1 MMRSGYIYILINPA
15 LHRDLLKIGKTI
27 RKPEDRAKE
36 ISSTGVPAE
45 YRVAFDIESSDCDLA
60 ETIVHKKLTAYR
72 YTRNRE
78 FFKLPLKIAISE
90 ITLIIAEIEKTPPNE
105 RAKLSKKYR
114 RSSSKFQE
122 NKSTELKKEFP
133 EIDSKYIKKTT
144 NSLFRL
150 NEMDVN
156 GSEVFYSIQNLWKN
170 KNGTQNAL
178 VYYSK
183 LSTNLVVVPKNI
195 VDKYIFNPLFEE
207 ESQGYALKRR
217 YQNLE
222 YKRGRINIKFRIEND
237 YLSLSIKPLKIH
249 GLPPIQILK
258 LPSKYWPKIIPKERS
273 VTEEIIQVTNELCQ
287 SSDRDREIV
296 ICHDFRE

>member
-1 MMRSGYIYILINPA
+1 MSRSGYIYILINPA
-15 LHRDLLKIGKTI
+15 LHRDLLKIGKTT
-27 RKPEDRAKE
+27 RKSEDRAKE

-60 ETIVHKKLTAYR
+60 ETIIHNKLSAYR
-72 YTRNRE
+72 YTKNRE

-90 ITLIIAEIEKTPPNE
+90 IALINTEIEKTPINE
-105 RAKLSKKYR
+105 RAKLLKQYQK
-114 RSSSKFQE
+114 SSYKFQK
-122 NKSTELKKEFP
+122 NKSTESKKEVT
-133 EIDSKYIKKTT
+133 EIDSNYIKKAT

-170 KNGTQNAL
+170 RNGTRNAL

-183 LSTNLVVVPKNI
+183 FSNNLAVVPKNI
-195 VDKYIFNPLFEE
+195 VDKYIFNPLFEDGPH
-207 ESQGYALKRR
+207 GYCFKRQ

-222 YKRGRINIKFRIEND
+222 YKRGCINIKFQIEND

-249 GLPPIQILK
+249 GLTPIKILK
-258 LPSKYWPKIIPKERS
+258 LPSKYWPEIIPNERS
-273 VTEEIIQVTNELCQ
+273 VTDEIIHVTAELCQ
-287 SSDRDREIV
+287 SPDRDREII
-296 ICHDFRE
+296 ICHDFRK